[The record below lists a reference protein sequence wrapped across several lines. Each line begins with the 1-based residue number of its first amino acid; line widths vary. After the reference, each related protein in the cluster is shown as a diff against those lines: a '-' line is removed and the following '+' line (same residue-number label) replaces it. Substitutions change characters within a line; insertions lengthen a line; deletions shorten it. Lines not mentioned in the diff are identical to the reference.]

1 MVDGSTP
8 LLSVRNLATHFPLD
22 EGTVI
27 AVDGV
32 SFDIHP
38 GQTLGI
44 VGESGCGKS
53 VTARSI
59 LGILDRPGEIVE
71 GEIHFRR
78 RTSDGGA
85 EEMVDLTAHDPD
97 SELMRS
103 IRGRRDRL
111 RVSGADDLFQ
121 SGSHRGQ
128 PAYRGDQAAPGRH
141 K

>member
-1 MVDGSTP
+1 MVNGSTP

-59 LGILDRPGEIVE
+59 LGILDRPGEIVK

-85 EEMVDLTAHDPD
+85 EEEVELTAHDPD

-103 IRGRRDRL
+103 IRGARSPTCSRSR
-111 RVSGADDLFQ
+111 
-121 SGSHRGQ
+121 
-128 PAYRGDQAAPGRH
+128 
-141 K
+141 